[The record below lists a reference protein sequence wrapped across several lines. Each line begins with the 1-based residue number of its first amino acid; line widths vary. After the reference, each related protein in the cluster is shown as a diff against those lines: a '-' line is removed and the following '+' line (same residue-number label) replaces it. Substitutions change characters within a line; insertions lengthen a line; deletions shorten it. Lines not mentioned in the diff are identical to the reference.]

1 MKALQTEN
9 KITTLS
15 WNIPYVLFVLTQIA
29 ISRIAKKKS
38 RPIPCLPAGRD

>member
-15 WNIPYVLFVLTQIA
+15 WNILYALFVLTQIGNPQEF
-29 ISRIAKKKS
+29 S
-38 RPIPCLPAGRD
+38 PANWPV